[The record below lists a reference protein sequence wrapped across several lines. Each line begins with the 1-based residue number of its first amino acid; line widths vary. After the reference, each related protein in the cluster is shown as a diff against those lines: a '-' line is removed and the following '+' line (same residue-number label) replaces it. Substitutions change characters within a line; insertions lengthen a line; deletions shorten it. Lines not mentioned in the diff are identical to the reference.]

1 MKKLLLIAILFS
13 FSTYG
18 FSQEQDKEV
27 VQVKDTVKVATNN
40 SASKGV
46 KYGIRG
52 GLNTSNLDF
61 EEMTPFENKHRNS
74 IYFGAFAC
82 IDLSRTLSLM
92 PELQFSAEGAKA
104 EPLQLDYIQIPVLI
118 RFKLSNKIHAG
129 IGPQVGLKVHKVDDN
144 AKNIAYSGVAGVEYR
159 ITYAL
164 FLDARYTY
172 GLANVFDDNAGV
184 SAKNRNVQI
193 GVGYKF

>member
-1 MKKLLLIAILFS
+1 MKKILLLAILFS

-18 FSQEQDKEV
+18 FTQDKEV
-27 VQVKDTVKVATNN
+27 AQVKDTVKVSPNN

-52 GLNTSNLDF
+52 GLNISNLDF

-74 IYFGAFAC
+74 IFIGVFAC
-82 IDLSRTLSLM
+82 IDLSKTMSLM
-92 PELQFSAEGAKA
+92 PELQFSAEGGKA
-104 EPLQLDYIQIPVLI
+104 EPLNLDYIQVPILL

-129 IGPQVGLKVHKVDDN
+129 IGPQFGLKVNKVDDN
-144 AKNIAYSGVAGVEYR
+144 ANNMAYSGVAGLEFR
-159 ITYAL
+159 INYAL
-164 FLDARYTY
+164 FVDARYTY
-172 GLANVFDDNAGV
+172 GFRNVFDDNAGV

-193 GVGYKF
+193 GIGYKF

>member
-1 MKKLLLIAILFS
+1 MKKILLLAILFS

-18 FSQEQDKEV
+18 FTQDKEV
-27 VQVKDTVKVATNN
+27 AQVKDTVKVSPNN

-52 GLNTSNLDF
+52 GLNISNLDF

-74 IYFGAFAC
+74 IFIGVFAC
-82 IDLSRTLSLM
+82 IDLSQTMSLM
-92 PELQFSAEGAKA
+92 PELQFSAEGGKA
-104 EPLQLDYIQIPVLI
+104 EPLNLDYIQVPILL
-118 RFKLSNKIHAG
+118 RFKLSNKMHAG
-129 IGPQVGLKVHKVDDN
+129 IGPQIGLKVHKVDDN
-144 AKNIAYSGVAGVEYR
+144 ANNMAYSGVAGVEYR
-159 ITYAL
+159 INYAL
-164 FLDARYTY
+164 FVDARYTY
-172 GLANVFDDNAGV
+172 GFRNVFDDNAGV

>member
-1 MKKLLLIAILFS
+1 MKKILLLAILFS

-18 FSQEQDKEV
+18 FTQDKEV
-27 VQVKDTVKVATNN
+27 AQVKDTVKVSPNN

-52 GLNTSNLDF
+52 GLNISNLDF

-74 IYFGAFAC
+74 IFIGVFAC
-82 IDLSRTLSLM
+82 IDLSKTMSLM
-92 PELQFSAEGAKA
+92 PELQFSAVGGKA
-104 EPLQLDYIQIPVLI
+104 EPLNLDYIQVPILL

-129 IGPQVGLKVHKVDDN
+129 IGPQFGLKVNKVDDN
-144 AKNIAYSGVAGVEYR
+144 ANNMAYSGVAGLEFR
-159 ITYAL
+159 INYAL
-164 FLDARYTY
+164 FVDARYTY
-172 GLANVFDDNAGV
+172 GFRNVFDDNAGV

-193 GVGYKF
+193 GIGYKF